1 MASFPLVLLVA
12 LASINSLALSSDNK
26 PIYAIC
32 NRERNFTA
40 NSIFQTNLNSLI
52 ASLAASSPD
61 TGFASTTIGEF
72 PDRIFGLA
80 ICRGDLNADGCRS
93 CLANSTRDAAA
104 QCPGNK
110 AATIFY
116 ELCQFRYSDQS
127 FFGSS
132 TGSEFY
138 MWNVNNVSDVS
149 TFNRLL
155 GNLLNNL
162 TVRAASSKRMFAAG
176 SVDFN
181 DFQKIYALVQC
192 TRDLSPETCSV
203 CLKGQIGDI
212 PSCCAAKQGAR
223 VIGGSCYLRYEV
235 GPFYNASAAVDP
247 PPSAAPAPSPN
258 NTLPPGIPAPEGNG
272 SLFILDITCGD
283 IHAYKFYVK

>member
-26 PIYAIC
+26 PIYALC

-104 QCPGNK
+104 QCPGNR
-110 AATIFY
+110 AAIIFY
-116 ELCQFRYSDQS
+116 ELCQFRYSDKN
-127 FFGSS
+127 FFGSP
-132 TGSEFY
+132 TGPEFY
-138 MWNVNNVSDVS
+138 MWNHNNVSDVS

-155 GNLLNNL
+155 GSLLNNL
-162 TVRAASSKRMFAAG
+162 TVRAASWKRMFAAG

-181 DFQKIYALVQC
+181 DFQKVYALVQC
-192 TRDLSPETCSV
+192 TRDLSPETCNA
-203 CLKGQIGDI
+203 CLRDLIANI
-212 PSCCAAKQGAR
+212 PLCCAGKQGGR
-223 VIGGSCYLRYEV
+223 VIGGSCYVRYEMF
-235 GPFYNASAAVDP
+235 PFYNALAAVDP
-247 PPSAAPAPSPN
+247 PPSAAPASSPN
-258 NTLPPGIPAPEGNG
+258 NTSPPSGIPATEGKR
-272 SLFILDITCGD
+272 SRFP
-283 IHAYKFYVK
+283 V